1 MKNNFLFPKMKKWN
15 SLTYPLITAI
25 LLIAMFL
32 TTQIYHT
39 YIIDTQ
45 NSVIKEWELLSI
57 KRVIINITILLD
69 KTRIIFSST
78 VLLISFRVIMFTTSY
93 IATDNNIKYFT
104 LTVVT
109 FITSIN
115 ALIFFPNLITILLGW
130 DGLGLSSYLLV
141 LYYINEKAMNAAI
154 LTALTNRIGDALLI
168 VAVAWTIIRG
178 NWNIFLLTLQSPTFI
193 IIRIILAAITKS
205 AQLPFSAWLP
215 AAIAAPTPVS
225 ALVHSS
231 TLVTAGIYL
240 LIRFFPSFNI
250 LKHFSIFIIIT
261 GIITCLIARIR
272 ACIEN
277 DLKKIIALSTLRQL
291 GVIIM
296 SLGTNQPDLA
306 FFHLITHALF
316 KALLFICA
324 GNIIHRNFNNQD
336 MRILGNMNQTMPLT
350 TTTLNIAN
358 ISLCGLPF
366 IAGFYSKDLIIETII
381 HTNVPILTIILILLR
396 VSLTSAYSIKL
407 ALLTLWS
414 PAKGPTIQNLRDQR
428 KISLISYLTLTIGA
442 ITRGAR
448 INWFF
453 SPHLIDLTLPIY
465 IKLLTI
471 TIITFIGIIIWIVIK
486 HNKIPQNHFLT
497 TIWFLT
503 FITTF
508 HINKKSTTL
517 IKIIQY
523 NENTWI
529 EKMRGIGIKKLI
541 KKNTQL
547 NQSSTNISW
556 VITITRIIL
565 ITIFTLINL

>member
-1 MKNNFLFPKMKKWN
+1 MKKWN
-15 SLTYPLITAI
+15 KLTYPLITAI
-25 LLIAMFL
+25 LLITIFL
-32 TTQIYHT
+32 ITQIYNI
-39 YIIDTQ
+39 YIIETQ
-45 NSVIKEWELLSI
+45 TAVIKEWELLSI
-57 KRVIINITILLD
+57 KRIIINVTLLLD
-69 KTRIIFSST
+69 KTRIIFSRT
-78 VLLISFRVIMFTTSY
+78 VLLISFRVILFTTSY
-93 IATDNNIKYFT
+93 IATDQNIKYFII
-104 LTVVT
+104 TVVT
-109 FITSIN
+109 FIASIN

-141 LYYINEKAMNAAI
+141 LYYINEKAINAAI

-168 VAVAWTIIRG
+168 IAVAWTIIKG
-178 NWNIFLLTLQSPTFI
+178 NWNIFLLTLQSPRFI

-250 LKHFSIFIIIT
+250 LKNFSILIIIT
-261 GIITCLIARIR
+261 GIMTCLIARIR

-277 DLKKIIALSTLRQL
+277 DLKKIIALSTLSQL
-291 GVIIM
+291 GVIIIC
-296 SLGTNQPDLA
+296 LGANQPHLA

-336 MRILGNMNQTMPLT
+336 IRILGNIRQSIPLT
-350 TTTLNIAN
+350 TATLNIAN

-366 IAGFYSKDLIIETII
+366 IAGFYSKDLIIETLI
-381 HTNVPILTIILILLR
+381 HTNVPLITMILILLS

-407 ALLTLWS
+407 AILTLWR
-414 PAKGPTIQNLRDQR
+414 PVKGSAIQNPNDQR
-428 KISLISYLTLTIGA
+428 KLSLISYVTLTTGA

-453 SPHLIDLTLPIY
+453 SPQLIDLTLPIY
-465 IKLLTI
+465 LKLITI

-486 HNKIPQNHFLT
+486 YHQIPQNHFLT

-508 HINKKSTTL
+508 HINKKRRKL
-517 IKIIQY
+517 IKTIQY

-529 EKMRGIGIKKLI
+529 EKIRGIGIKKLI

-547 NQSSTNISW
+547 RQSSTNISW
-556 VITITRIIL
+556 TITITRIMLIII
-565 ITIFTLINL
+565 ITIINL